1 MNKTTRLLSLALSA
15 ALLLVA
21 TGCDTPGGD
30 GDASGEDLLQ
40 FVDPWIGSGGHGH
53 VFVGAS
59 VPFGMVQLGPTS
71 IPEAWDWCSGY
82 HISDSTVIG
91 FSHTH
96 FSGTGIGDLL
106 DVTLMPVTGSVAFGR
121 GAEEDPASGQWS
133 YSDRSAERVEPGF
146 YTTRLLRY
154 GIGIELT
161 ATTRVGLH
169 RYAFPKDSLPGVIL
183 DLVNG
188 GNWDDPVR
196 SSVKKV
202 SDTRLEG
209 FRLSTGWA
217 KDQRV
222 YFAIEFSQ
230 PMTALRFASDDAVT
244 LSGDSAATGN
254 LYARADF
261 APMTEPLLVKVALSP
276 TGAAEAWDNMA
287 AELPGWDFEAVRDA
301 ARKQWQEMLERAEI
315 VSRDTSVLR
324 TFYTALYHTMIAPSA
339 YSNADGSYLGADL
352 LKHGDPGFTTR
363 TTFSLWDT
371 YRAAQPLMTL
381 IHPDI
386 EKDVAGTLMNIYDEQ
401 GKLPVWHFYGNETN
415 TMVGNPGIPVLA
427 DAVLKGYVTDS
438 ERAFTALKNS
448 ALVSDRG
455 QDFRKEYGYIPFD
468 KMLESVAYDLEYALA
483 DWSVAQVAEQLGK
496 TEETNYFRKWSE
508 SYKQYFDPETG
519 FMRGKSTEGKW
530 REPFSPFRSE
540 HRADD
545 YCEGNAWQYTFLVP
559 HDVKGLS
566 GLFGSEEAFLQKLDR
581 LFVQPTE
588 IEGGNTSPD
597 ISGMIGQYA
606 HGNEPGHATIYLYSL
621 LGRQDKAAPLIR
633 RVLSELYTDGPD
645 GISGNEDAGQMS
657 AWYILS
663 ALGLYQPEPAGGRF
677 YFGSPIVDGARLKVR
692 DGIFE
697 IRVHDNSAENI
708 YIQKAL
714 LDGQE
719 LTKDYLDYEEIAQGG
734 TLDIYMGSSPAAAR

>member
-1 MNKTTRLLSLALSA
+1 MNKTTRILALALSVA
-15 ALLLVA
+15 ALFSA
-21 TGCDTPGGD
+21 CHKTAEEP
-30 GDASGEDLLQ
+30 AAQKDLLRY
-40 FVDPWIGSGGHGH
+40 VDPWIGSGEHGH

-71 IPEAWDWCSGY
+71 IPEGWDWVSGY
-82 HISDSTVIG
+82 HVSDSTIIG

-106 DVTLMPVTGSVAFGR
+106 DVTLMPVTGDVAFGR
-121 GAEEDPASGQWS
+121 GTEEDQSSGQWS
-133 YSDRSAERVEPGF
+133 YSDRSLEKVEPG
-146 YTTRLLRY
+146 YYAASLLRY
-154 GIGIELT
+154 GIGVELT
-161 ATTRVGLH
+161 ATSRVGLH
-169 RYAFPKDSLPGVIL
+169 KYTFPKDSMPGVIL

-188 GNWDDPVR
+188 GNWDEPVQ
-196 SSVKKV
+196 SAVKKV

-209 FRLSTGWA
+209 YRYSTGWA
-217 KDQRV
+217 KDQRI

-230 PMTALRFASDDAVT
+230 PMTALRFASDDAVE
-244 LSGDSAATGN
+244 LSGDSAVTKS

-261 APMTEPLLVKVALSP
+261 APMTEPLMVKVALSP
-276 TGAAEAWDNMA
+276 TGMAEAWDNMT
-287 AELPGWDFEAVRDA
+287 AEMPDWDFEATKLGA
-301 ARKQWQEMLERAEI
+301 QEKWQTMLERAEI
-315 VSRDTSVLR
+315 DSKDTAVLR
-324 TFYTALYHTMIAPSA
+324 TFYTALYHTMIAPSD
-339 YSNADGSYLGADL
+339 YSNADGTYLGADL
-352 LKHGDPGFTTR
+352 MKHDNPGFTTR

-386 EKDVAGTLMNIYDEQ
+386 EKEVAGTLMNIYDEQ

-415 TMVGNPGIPVLA
+415 TMVGNPGVPVLA
-427 DAVLKGYVTDS
+427 DALLKGYVTDA

-448 ALVSDRG
+448 AMMPDRG
-455 QDFRKEYGYIPFD
+455 QNFRKEYGYIPFD
-468 KMLESVAYDLEYALA
+468 KMLENVAYDLEYALA
-483 DWSVAQVAEQLGK
+483 DWSVAQVAEKLGK
-496 TEETNYFRKWSE
+496 SEDAAYFLKWSK
-508 SYKQYFDPETG
+508 SYKQYFDPKTG
-519 FMRGKSTEGKW
+519 FMRGKSTEGNW
-530 REPFSPFRSE
+530 REPFNPFMSE

-559 HDVKGLS
+559 HDVQGLTE
-566 GLFGSEEAFLQKLDR
+566 LFGSEEAFLQKLDQ

-633 RVLSELYTDGPD
+633 RVLTDLYHDAPA
-645 GISGNEDAGQMS
+645 GISGNEDVGQMS

-697 IRVHDNSAENI
+697 IAVHDNSAENI
-708 YIQKAL
+708 YIQKVVL
-714 LDGQE
+714 NGTE
-719 LTKDYLDYEEIAQGG
+719 VTKRYLDFEEIAQGG
-734 TLDIYMGSSPAAAR
+734 TLDLYMGAEPHSW